1 MTAWVGQESKDI
13 KKLERRPLSATA
25 AAPTAH
31 MARAITPIQIT
42 VPGDCHPPEDFG
54 NAFSGAAFLDRAPL
68 RTSAAP
74 ERQHTYRE
82 DMRMQAMSATAV
94 QSEKNR

>member
-1 MTAWVGQESKDI
+1 
-13 KKLERRPLSATA
+13 
-25 AAPTAH
+25 
-31 MARAITPIQIT
+31 MARAITPIPIT

-54 NAFSGAAFLDRAPL
+54 NAFSGAASWIERRL

-82 DMRMQAMSATAV
+82 DMRMQAMSATAD